1 MLADRTGKLQRYV
14 MERAVNSLL
23 GGGARAGQ
31 LAGSWFPDQ
40 RLNLGVKVQSPN
52 HWIGRE
58 FPKSS

>member
-1 MLADRTGKLQRYV
+1 MLADRTGKLQRYG

-40 RLNLGVKVQSPN
+40 RLNLGLWQ
-52 HWIGRE
+52 
-58 FPKSS
+58 